1 MTPSDEVF
9 SLIKSLTAHEKRY
22 FKVWASSHVIG
33 KSNHYEKLFDALDT
47 LPDDKPYDESEF
59 KKTLRGKT
67 YGKNLSDEKSN
78 LKEIILRAMRVYH
91 AEKTP
96 EGKLLEMIH
105 EIRFLHNKGL
115 MKSCLALIEKAH
127 KLAEE
132 TEQYSMML
140 TLNDF
145 LMSLFN
151 VNKLSTNYSAK
162 GIEESEQKTL
172 EKLSLNRQAAYLRIR
187 ITDISIS
194 GHWVKKSNEAE
205 EIMKMSQ
212 KLSHQNHLTVK
223 AELAILNTQ
232 QFYLLNNN
240 KFEEC
245 LELTEKW
252 LKKYEANPSEY
263 SFISESYKTILANY
277 LKCILMAEKFVL
289 IPPTIEKLKSLKT
302 NDERDEA
309 NIFRLAAQ
317 FELLYLLN
325 TSKSQN
331 YEAILQHIENGVH
344 KYKRFIPE
352 ADLINIK
359 FNTCL
364 SYFLQKD
371 HSATLSKIHE
381 FYQDTGRD
389 ERFVFV
395 TSLARTIEW
404 MCHYKMKNYAI
415 LDTCLR
421 NLKRHYKEKN
431 LTTDLHAKVIS
442 LLAALI
448 KDAGMKKI
456 DISDIKK
463 TISEANTT
471 PEWQQLKEIFLA
483 WI

>member
-59 KKTLRGKT
+59 KKALRGKS

-105 EIRFLHNKGL
+105 EIRFLYNKGL

-140 TLNDF
+140 TINDF

-151 VNKLSTNYSAK
+151 VNKLSNIYSAK

-172 EKLSLNRQAAYLRIR
+172 EKLNLNRQASYLRIK

-194 GHWVKKSNEAE
+194 GHWAKRSQETD

-212 KLSHQNHLTVK
+212 NLSQQNDLTVR

-277 LKCILMAEKFVL
+277 LKCILMAEKFDL
-289 IPPTIEKLKSLKT
+289 IPPAIEKLKSLKT

-309 NIFRLAAQ
+309 NIFRLATQ
-317 FELLYLLN
+317 YELVYLLN
-325 TSKSQN
+325 TSRSQN
-331 YEAILQHIENGVH
+331 YQAILQHIANGVH
-344 KYKRFIPE
+344 KYIRYIPE

-371 HSATLSKIHE
+371 YSATLSKIND
-381 FYQDTGRD
+381 FYLDAGRD

-404 MCHYKMKNYAI
+404 MCQYKMENYSI
-415 LDTCLR
+415 LDPCLR

-431 LTTDLHAKVIS
+431 LTTDLHEKVIS
-442 LLAALI
+442 LFAALI
-448 KDAGMKKI
+448 KDAGMNKI
-456 DISDIKK
+456 KNSDIKK
-463 TISEANTT
+463 TISDANTI
-471 PEWQQLKEIFLA
+471 PEWEQLRELVLVCI
-483 WI
+483 